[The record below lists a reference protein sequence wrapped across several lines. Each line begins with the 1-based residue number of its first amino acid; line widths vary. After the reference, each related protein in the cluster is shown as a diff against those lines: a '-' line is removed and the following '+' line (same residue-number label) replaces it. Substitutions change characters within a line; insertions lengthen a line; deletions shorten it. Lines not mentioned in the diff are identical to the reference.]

1 MDCELDCELDYKLY
15 KELAVLFSFLGFSH
29 EV

>member
-1 MDCELDCELDYKLY
+1 MDCELDYKHY
-15 KELAVLFSFLGFSH
+15 KELVVLFSFLGFSH